1 MNRLGIAFALALVAS
16 ANSPALSAETS
27 SHDQH
32 HDHMAASA
40 QRQPGPKDAR
50 QLVKYPES
58 LRIHTLA
65 NMRDHLS
72 TMGQIQEALA
82 SGFFEKASDLA
93 EQRLGMSSLELH
105 GAHEVAKYMPK
116 GMQDAGT
123 AMHRTASRFA
133 IVAKDAAVTSDLKPV
148 LASLAKINQSC
159 VVCHAAYR
167 LQ

>member
-1 MNRLGIAFALALVAS
+1 MNRLAIAFALALVAG
-16 ANSPALSAETS
+16 ANSPALAAEVS
-27 SHDQH
+27 GHDQH
-32 HDHMAASA
+32 HERVATVA
-40 QRQPGPKDAR
+40 QRQSGAKDIR
-50 QLVKYPES
+50 QLVKYPEP
-58 LRIHTLA
+58 LRVHTLA

-82 SGFFEKASDLA
+82 SGSFDRASDLA

-116 GMQDAGT
+116 GMQNAGT
-123 AMHRTASRFA
+123 AMHHSASQFA
-133 IVAKDAAVTSDLKPV
+133 MVAKDAAVTGDLKPV

-159 VVCHAAYR
+159 VACHAAYR